1 MPKKST
7 RYRVTAGQIVAKVRG
22 AQGGEAYFK
31 QGRLLP
37 AITEDKEAKRL
48 LKLGLVEAV
57 EVETGEPDFDKD
69 TPTDEWTVEQL
80 RAFAKEKNIS
90 LAGTSS
96 KESIL
101 EHLAAA
107 LAAAGGAAS

>member
-7 RYRVTAGQIVAKVRG
+7 RYRVTAGQIVVKVRG

-37 AITEDKEAKRL
+37 SITEKKEAERL

-57 EVETGEPDFDKD
+57 EIDSGEPDFDTD
-69 TPTDEWTVEQL
+69 TPTADWTVEQL
-80 RAFAKEKNIS
+80 RTFAKEKDIS
-90 LAGTSS
+90 LAGTGT

-101 EHLAAA
+101 EHIAAA